1 MIVAVSFGTAG
12 VAVFFLGMLTLFA
25 KAGGQRNRAVGALR
39 CVLAIIYALLFVAG
53 IAGLC
58 FSGWVLFAGGG
69 KAAVLLILTVPL
81 SLTLTV
87 SGVRLFRYVTSTSET
102 IVAPR
107 PLQSSTGWGDVALAS
122 EKMRHA
128 GVAPHLRP
136 EALVRRERDDEGSDD
151 SRE

>member
-1 MIVAVSFGTAG
+1 VILAVSFGTAG
-12 VAVFFLGMLTLFA
+12 VAVFFLSMLTLFA
-25 KAGGQRNRAVGALR
+25 KAGQRNRAVGALR

-69 KAAVLLILTVPL
+69 KAAVLLVLTIPL

-87 SGVRLFRYVTSTSET
+87 SGARLFRYVTSTSET
-102 IVAPR
+102 TVAPR
-107 PLQSSTGWGDVALAS
+107 PLQSSRGWGDLALAS
-122 EKMRHA
+122 EKTRQA

-136 EALVRRERDDEGSDD
+136 EALIRRGRNDQAMDD